1 MKAETTTLGR
11 TEENIFQVPDPSV
24 SSHHCEIHFKNGEV
38 TVKDLGSTN
47 GSFINGHQITEGVLK
62 PSQILRLGQIEIRLE
77 ADLPTGPMPKKVLDH
92 TQIVPQ
98 GIKLDDLDQVNRPP
112 THNPAFVKKNNMATK
127 IFIVVAIVVGIGI
140 IAALVWVIGFPR

>member
-1 MKAETTTLGR
+1 M
-11 TEENIFQVPDPSV
+11 
-24 SSHHCEIHFKNGEV
+24 
-38 TVKDLGSTN
+38 
-47 GSFINGHQITEGVLK
+47 
-62 PSQILRLGQIEIRLE
+62 
-77 ADLPTGPMPKKVLDH
+77 
-92 TQIVPQ
+92 PQ